1 MKIEEK
7 DFVME
12 DVAPDSDKWDL
23 AFYKRVK
30 KRETGEYA
38 IELGDKLYG
47 LSLSSCL
54 RRIAKHRIAK
64 KYEEENI
71 TLRQFLKEYQ
81 LAYKEIV
88 KLCRET
94 LPEKFDTGE

>member
-12 DVAPDSDKWDL
+12 DVASDSDKWDL

-30 KRETGEYA
+30 KRDTGEYS
-38 IELGDKLYG
+38 IELGDKIYG
-47 LSLSSCL
+47 LPLSSCL
-54 RRIAKHRIAK
+54 RRIAKHRVAK
-64 KYEEENI
+64 KYAEENT
-71 TLRQFLKEYQ
+71 TLKEFLKDYQ

>member
-12 DVAPDSDKWDL
+12 DVSPDSDKWDL

-30 KRETGEYA
+30 KRDTNEYA

-64 KYEEENI
+64 KYEEENLN
-71 TLRQFLKEYQ
+71 LRQFLKEYQ

>member
-12 DVAPDSDKWDL
+12 DVASDSDKWDL

-30 KRETGEYA
+30 KRDTGEYS
-38 IELGDKLYG
+38 IELGDKIYG

-54 RRIAKHRIAK
+54 RRIAKHRVAK

-71 TLRQFLKEYQ
+71 SLKEFLNDYQ
-81 LAYKEIV
+81 KSYREII
-88 KLCRET
+88 KLCRESI
-94 LPEKFDTGE
+94 PEHFDTGD